1 MSDDTSQAQ
10 SQVTLQLE
18 DLVRTL
24 EILNL
29 ASTRGAFR
37 PEVFTLIGGIYE
49 RMFAFLQ
56 ASGAIQQPQPTE
68 AQTQGNQND

>member
-1 MSDDTSQAQ
+1 MSDDTSQEQ
-10 SQVTLQLE
+10 SKVALQLE

-24 EILNL
+24 EIINL
-29 ASTRGAFR
+29 ASSRGAFK
-37 PEVFTLIGGIYE
+37 PEEFTLIGEVYN

-68 AQTQGNQND
+68 ADITKS

>member
-1 MSDDTSQAQ
+1 MSNDTSQAQ

-29 ASTRGAFR
+29 ASSRGAFK
-37 PEVFTLIGGIYE
+37 PEEFTLIGEVYN

-56 ASGAIQQPQPTE
+56 ASGAIQQPQQPE

>member
-29 ASTRGAFR
+29 ASSRGAFK
-37 PEVFTLIGGIYE
+37 PEEFTLIGEVYN

-56 ASGAIQQPQPTE
+56 ASGAIQQPQQSE